1 MAGIA
6 YGSKLGLITNASIGQ
21 AYFDELRQFLQA
33 IDQIV
38 QMSILNA
45 TTSIPPTS
53 PNPGDAYL
61 LTSGTLSGAWTGYAG
76 YITWWNTQETTS
88 GTNVQ
93 VPAWSFIL
101 PEPGWIVWNV
111 ATATL
116 LVYNGTTWGPVT
128 GSSVTFP
135 ITVAQGGTGG
145 TTAAAARNNLS
156 AAASGINSDI
166 TALNSIAT
174 ATTTG
179 GQAGIT
185 IASSGGNG
193 TALTAS
199 NGTNVVVITT
209 NGGVLPAYIQ
219 CSGNIQGQTLTLT
232 GATQTTIGAAGTA
245 SSLPGAPKG
254 YLILTIDGS
263 PAVIPFW
270 AAS

>member
-1 MAGIA
+1 MTISLGP
-6 YGSKLGLITNASIGQ
+6 KLGLINNAAIGE
-21 AYFDELRQFLQA
+21 AYFDQFRQFLQA

-38 QMSILNA
+38 QMSVLSA
-45 TTSIPPTS
+45 TVINPPTN

-61 LTSGTLSGAWTGYAG
+61 LPSNPTGAWASFGG
-76 YITWWNTQETTS
+76 QITWWNTQVTIS

-93 VPAWSFIL
+93 VPAWTFIQ

-111 ATATL
+111 ATASL
-116 LVYNGTTWGPVT
+116 NVYSGTVWAPIG
-128 GSSVTFP
+128 GSGVTFP
-135 ITVAQGGTGG
+135 ITVAEGGTAG
-145 TTAAAARNNLS
+145 TTASAARNNLS

-174 ATTTG
+174 DTTTG

-185 IASSGGNG
+185 IASAGGNG
-193 TALTAS
+193 TALTAT
-199 NGTNVVVITT
+199 NGVNTVVITT

-219 CSGNIQGQTLTLT
+219 CIGNIQGATLTLT

-254 YLILTIDGS
+254 YLILTIDGNT
-263 PAVIPFW
+263 VVMPFW